1 MNASKAKKP
10 TNVERAAAAWG
21 GSLPDWVGVLAAH
34 CDLKTQREVAE
45 AISYSHPV
53 VNQVLSKSYKGD
65 LQAVELAVRGAFN
78 DLQAGC
84 PVLGDI
90 PMQRC
95 LENQRLP
102 FASHNPIRRDLHHA
116 CRAGCPHSRLK
127 QEYFPCKRSTT

>member
-1 MNASKAKKP
+1 MNASKNNKP
-10 TNVERAAAAWG
+10 SNVEKATKAWDG
-21 GSLPDWVGVLAAH
+21 KLPDWVGVLAAN

-45 AISYSHPV
+45 NIGYSAAV
-53 VNQVLSKSYKGD
+53 VNQVLSGAYKGD
-65 LQAVELAVRGAFN
+65 MRAVELAVRGAFN

-102 FASHNPIRRDLHHA
+102 FASHNPIRRDLYRE
-116 CRAGCPHSRLK
+116 CRSGCPHSRLK
-127 QEYFPCKRSTT
+127 QEYAPCKRSTT

>member
-1 MNASKAKKP
+1 MNASKAVKA
-10 TNVERAAAAWG
+10 TNVEKATAAWQG
-21 GSLPDWVGVLAAH
+21 EMPDWVGVLAAN
-34 CDLKTQREVAE
+34 CDVTSQAQVAI
-45 AISYSHPV
+45 AISYSSPV
-53 VNQVLSKSYKGD
+53 VSAVISNTYKGN

-78 DLQAGC
+78 NLQAGC

-102 FASHNPIRRDLHHA
+102 FASHNPIRRELFYS

-127 QEYFPCKRSTT
+127 QEFSPCQRSTT